1 MSSLQTYPY
10 ANLQFTDAVTGKWML
25 SDCAD
30 RDAFARLR
38 VSEPYTLYEGSTI
51 YDSNLI
57 FFDNDLTA
65 NASITGPGSEAS
77 MLLTVNTTATQDQYA
92 ARQTHFYSRYQPG
105 KSFLALFSFSFGAP
119 VTDIVKR
126 VGLYDVDNLNANN
139 PFNGVLLEQSSL
151 GLTWYVYKGDGTFQ
165 SATQGN
171 WNVDNLN
178 GSGASGFNLTPL
190 KAQQNLLGF
199 VDLEWLGVGRV
210 RVGFF
215 IKGVP
220 VIVQCFNN
228 IQFSVPYI
236 NNPFLPIRYEVRKMI
251 NNSNTANM
259 RTICCSILSEGGYE
273 QIGIARTI
281 RSPKVSVNQ
290 SAQLS
295 ILSLRLSNNFP
306 RSSLTPISLEIASNI
321 GGNATAYFRLYL
333 WRPSSPSIVIPGTW
347 TNVNTTS
354 GGTGSIAE
362 YNTDTNLYTTMS
374 NDVTNNNAICIQ
386 IDEGSVSSVSKN
398 TFQVVMRSLVSAQSS
413 VTKANRDIFV
423 VVINNTTPNSRD
435 FSALLSWRE
444 F

>member
-1 MSSLQTYPY
+1 
-10 ANLQFTDAVTGKWML
+10 
-25 SDCAD
+25 
-30 RDAFARLR
+30 
-38 VSEPYTLYEGSTI
+38 
-51 YDSNLI
+51 
-57 FFDNDLTA
+57 
-65 NASITGPGSEAS
+65 
-77 MLLTVNTTATQDQYA
+77 
-92 ARQTHFYSRYQPG
+92 
-105 KSFLALFSFSFGAP
+105 
-119 VTDIVKR
+119 
-126 VGLYDVDNLNANN
+126 
-139 PFNGVLLEQSSL
+139 
-151 GLTWYVYKGDGTFQ
+151 
-165 SATQGN
+165 
-171 WNVDNLN
+171 
-178 GSGASGFNLTPL
+178 
-190 KAQQNLLGF
+190 
-199 VDLEWLGVGRV
+199 
-210 RVGFF
+210 
-215 IKGVP
+215 
-220 VIVQCFNN
+220 
-228 IQFSVPYI
+228 
-236 NNPFLPIRYEVRKMI
+236 MI